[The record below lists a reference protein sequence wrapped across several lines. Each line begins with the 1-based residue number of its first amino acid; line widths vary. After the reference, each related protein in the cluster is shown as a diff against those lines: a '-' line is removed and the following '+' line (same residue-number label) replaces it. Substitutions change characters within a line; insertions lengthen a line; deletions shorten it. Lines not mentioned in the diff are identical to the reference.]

1 MVTKLPNNIKILG
14 NTYKVIYQ
22 SVSKTG
28 NDTFGG
34 HGGMYRTIWINTTLS
49 HQCQESTILH
59 EIIEAINFHLNLE
72 LKHKTINQLEAAL
85 YQVLKDNKLE
95 FK

>member
-1 MVTKLPNNIKILG
+1 MVTKLPNNIRILG

-22 SVSKTG
+22 SESKTG
-28 NDTFGG
+28 NVNFGS

-49 HQCQESTILH
+49 HQCQESTFLH

-72 LKHKTINQLEAAL
+72 LRHKTINQLEAAL